1 MKTKTFDLTLLFTR
15 LLLAVVIFGHGAQKL
30 LGWFGGYG
38 FEGTV
43 GYFTG
48 TVGLP
53 YFLAVLIILAESLG
67 MIALALGVF
76 SRFIAGSVIAIM
88 LGAMFITHAQ
98 YGFYM
103 NWFGTQRGEGI
114 EYHLLVIGLSAIIVA
129 NGAGAFSLDPAI
141 KKLIAQRLGMN
152 QFNAQKIKSLFLRES
167 K

>member
-1 MKTKTFDLTLLFTR
+1 MKTKKFDLTLLFTR
-15 LLLAVVIFGHGAQKL
+15 LLLAVVIFAHGAQKL

-67 MIALALGVF
+67 MIALALGMF
-76 SRFIAGSVIAIM
+76 SRFIAGSLTVIM
-88 LGAMFITHAQ
+88 LGAMFTNAQ
-98 YGFYM
+98 YGFFM
-103 NWFGTQRGEGI
+103 NWFGAQQGEGI
-114 EYHLLVIGLSAIIVA
+114 EYYLLVIGLSAIIVA

-141 KKLIAQRLGMN
+141 KKLIASATRKESIQRARN
-152 QFNAQKIKSLFLRES
+152 
-167 K
+167 